1 MATPTLAGVIASVAQ
16 GAPAGWNQRDRALV
30 RDSAGNLWFAGT
42 NAANT
47 TYTLYKSTDNGVTW
61 TSDGQIGGVNAAS
74 GRGYGLAISADNTI
88 YLCWRDSDNT
98 DYVIKRTAVGTWVT
112 KFSGIVVNGDE
123 ATTTLLCHP
132 TDAAK
137 LYICF
142 GYEIGGGTQTV
153 GLYKSTDTGATWGSV
168 QNASG
173 QGYGGGFH
181 IYQQGAS
188 AFAMGSDGVIHAVA
202 CPCVSAAYNLLHWS
216 YDTATSTWS
225 GSDSIYAGIGSGNFD
240 KFTAL
245 TLCLDSNNKCHMVA
259 HANDATV
266 AHGTVYQAHYF
277 TNASGSWSAA
287 GVYPYGAAN
296 ATYNQFYKIAYC
308 IGTAPVFIGTM
319 QGNGTN
325 STHFNIVMCSKETGS
340 WVKTMVTDSTTD
352 YGYGG
357 GINSGG
363 RTYIYDNTSSGYY
376 FTMVGTSSYP
386 GFWSSSDL
394 VWRSAHDPNI
404 AVTVTHNLH
413 FESLPM
419 LPGAEETT
427 AFASYSKIGLG
438 GRMMTRIGSR
448 IYAVAVDASKT
459 YVVYSDD
466 EAETWH
472 SEQVVN
478 WPAVAAAITQG
489 AGSQPVLAL
498 ARSGFPR
505 ILTYLRAGAGS
516 WTAGATTVS
525 AGTNDLESFQIL
537 YDNTNYHLVYAGYN
551 TSTGAK
557 TVYHRKTTSIA
568 SWPAATAVDVGDIPR
583 TGANRDRAL
592 SAVLDKDGDIHLVYT
607 QSVSNRFS
615 LRYRKYAASAWSAAT
630 EIEDLGSS
638 LTESNRCVHLSI
650 TTTGAKIPWIFGVKW
665 NGSLVKQIYAWS
677 KPVSTW
683 TAEGVLAT
691 QNADQEY
698 PSSGVQNLD
707 IPSVVFSG
715 NFVDGRIQ
723 YLEKRNGAW
732 ARECV
737 SADYT
742 NNKPDQVYDPFRK
755 NAQTLEGAF
764 ITVSGS
770 IDVIV
775 TTVLVWGDGAYASG
789 GAGFTQNIFIKG
801 RDKVN
806 NTLSFTQTIGLS
818 HGYTNTFT
826 HGAAF
831 TSIVVLT
838 RTLPRSVSKG
848 VLLTQA
854 IGLTAIL
861 GGVTTYYKHVA
872 HSLVFDSVFTRGV
885 REQHQTVTHSLVFH
899 QVGPGLTRYKSVAS
913 QIEFVDDSAASSIKH
928 DTATTNVGLESV
940 VFLNKSLNL
949 TVTHGLAFGSA
960 PVRVRA
966 WVWNSTHFDPGWAAE
981 YEASVSDFLIMGPD
995 EAPTIE
1001 ITLPKPDMDDE
1012 NVLFRREQSVRRNR
1026 TGSAKSFVTPVY
1038 QEFKYQWSGFLRKR
1052 AEEFRHAIGPLLGKN
1067 VRIRD
1072 HNGVWHSVKIT
1083 DTRITST
1090 QKSPEYVVVG
1100 LTFEKNEAVY

>member
-1 MATPTLAGVIASVAQ
+1 MRVPIFSNVINLAAFDDVYASPHAAGKVSTNEAVVGCVVPVSGNMTAFRVTTNNVNAGSLVVTVNKNTVATTTTVTFPGTVGGTQVWGGTVAVVAGDIITVHVANRNGASAISWELIITPTTGGDSLCFLGPQVVDNSGTTPYYPFTPSTSGNGTEGDCSAPCPVAGTFSKLYIALSAAPGGGKSYIFTLMKNGVATALTCTITGAVATTGSDTSNSVAVV
-16 GAPAGWNQRDRALV
+16 AGDLLSIKGDATG
-30 RDSAGNLWFAGT
+30 SP
-42 NAANT
+42 
-47 TYTLYKSTDNGVTW
+47 
-61 TSDGQIGGVNAAS
+61 TSVYYGGGVKFVPTS
-74 GRGYGLAISADNTI
+74 GSRTI
-88 YLCWRDSDNT
+88 YLTSKTTLGTSTNYGPLAGLNETAGNSAWRATESATTNPAATRTGDFYLFEMYVKLATAAGSGKTRTFTVRKNGTTALGQTVALANVTTGNFTTPATALANEDWLDIQHTATAASTESSVGIGLAFNDGAGVMDYAKTVTT
-98 DYVIKRTAVGTWVT
+98 DFHFTHAVG
-112 KFSGIVVNGDE
+112 
-123 ATTTLLCHP
+123 
-132 TDAAK
+132 
-137 LYICF
+137 
-142 GYEIGGGTQTV
+142 
-153 GLYKSTDTGATWGSV
+153 
-168 QNASG
+168 
-173 QGYGGGFH
+173 
-181 IYQQGAS
+181 
-188 AFAMGSDGVIHAVA
+188 
-202 CPCVSAAYNLLHWS
+202 
-216 YDTATSTWS
+216 
-225 GSDSIYAGIGSGNFD
+225 
-240 KFTAL
+240 
-245 TLCLDSNNKCHMVA
+245 
-259 HANDATV
+259 
-266 AHGTVYQAHYF
+266 
-277 TNASGSWSAA
+277 
-287 GVYPYGAAN
+287 
-296 ATYNQFYKIAYC
+296 
-308 IGTAPVFIGTM
+308 
-319 QGNGTN
+319 
-325 STHFNIVMCSKETGS
+325 
-340 WVKTMVTDSTTD
+340 
-352 YGYGG
+352 
-357 GINSGG
+357 
-363 RTYIYDNTSSGYY
+363 
-376 FTMVGTSSYP
+376 
-386 GFWSSSDL
+386 
-394 VWRSAHDPNI
+394 
-404 AVTVTHNLH
+404 
-413 FESLPM
+413 
-419 LPGAEETT
+419 LPGSEETT
-427 AFASYSKIGLG
+427 IDSTYSKLALG
-438 GRMMTRIGSR
+438 GRQMTRIGSR
-448 IYAVAVDASKT
+448 IYVVAVDSSKT
-459 YVVYSDD
+459 YVVYLDD